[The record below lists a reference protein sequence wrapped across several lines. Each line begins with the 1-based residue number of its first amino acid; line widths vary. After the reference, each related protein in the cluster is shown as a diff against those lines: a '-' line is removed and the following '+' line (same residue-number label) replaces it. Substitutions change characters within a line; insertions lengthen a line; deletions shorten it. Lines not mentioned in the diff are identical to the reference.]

1 VAVQLLQLPSEVIVP
16 LHKGFIAIF
25 QALDVSAETFDVLIQ
40 VLDVLICDPST
51 FIQLLALDN
60 LLVLLAEQSL
70 LELDCLGVWAGKLLN
85 LIIKSSDCLFY
96 LVTISQSCVEFAVS
110 FLNSEYFLV
119 NSLGKGAD
127 SVVQLAI
134 FTIKYLK
141 SEFLVLYFLLTAA
154 LVTLQLE
161 YVVLLLLFNV
171 MAISNFSVKTLN
183 IPS

>member
-1 VAVQLLQLPSEVIVP
+1 MP
-16 LHKGFIAIF
+16 L
-25 QALDVSAETFDVLIQ
+25 D
-40 VLDVLICDPST
+40 
-51 FIQLLALDN
+51 
-60 LLVLLAEQSL
+60 
-70 LELDCLGVWAGKLLN
+70 

>member
-1 VAVQLLQLPSEVIVP
+1 
-16 LHKGFIAIF
+16 
-25 QALDVSAETFDVLIQ
+25 
-40 VLDVLICDPST
+40 
-51 FIQLLALDN
+51 
-60 LLVLLAEQSL
+60 
-70 LELDCLGVWAGKLLN
+70 LN

-96 LVTISQSCVEFAVS
+96 LVTISKSCVEFAVS

-119 NSLGKGAD
+119 NSLSKGAD